1 MKSLLARIFAG
12 PRDRDD
18 SDDPRHK
25 KSGDELR
32 RVNRMMA
39 DLGPYGLL
47 LPAEAATLLR
57 VSINR
62 LYELLIPKVR
72 IGRRVRYQVKH
83 LQHYLNTN
91 TDDPWR
97 HQ

>member
-1 MKSLLARIFAG
+1 MASKFWTRIF
-12 PRDRDD
+12 PRKKSRDD
-18 SDDPRHK
+18 
-25 KSGDELR
+25 GDELR

-39 DLGPYGLL
+39 DLGPCGLL
-47 LPAEAATLLR
+47 LPAEAAVLLR

-83 LQHYLNTN
+83 LQHYLNDN
-91 TDDPWR
+91 TEDPWR
-97 HQ
+97 HR